1 MLPLPSR
8 VGGVLC
14 IADCTLVWFNR
25 SRTKAIDPSL
35 LDVSSFVCTYV
46 RMSVC
51 VMCVLFACEMCCVGC
66 PD

>member
-1 MLPLPSR
+1 MDNVDQETYFMLPLPSR

-14 IADCTLVWFNR
+14 VADCTLVWFNR

-46 RMSVC
+46 RICVC
-51 VMCVLFACEMCCVGC
+51 LCT
-66 PD
+66 